1 MWKKKPTNR
10 WKIKKK
16 ENLKEMASK
25 RINKKKM
32 TEMATEAVAMTEKAA
47 RNAAERVTNAAQ
59 AAVENIEEQV
69 SSANTAADAK
79 EAGKPSKVAEV
90 LSSVMNKPE
99 VVEAKEEISENIA
112 EAKKQVKSAVKTART
127 KVLDTCVEFDG
138 NSVSLTEVEKAVK
151 KDAAE
156 KGLKGEILIYLN
168 INEQAAY
175 YTVNGEGADTQKVR
189 FDEI

>member
-1 MWKKKPTNR
+1 MWKKNPINR

-47 RNAAERVTNAAQ
+47 RNAAERVANAAQ

-79 EAGKPSKVAEV
+79 EAGKSSKVAEV

-189 FDEI
+189 LDEI

>member
-47 RNAAERVTNAAQ
+47 RNAAERVANAAQ